1 MAIGG
6 GFAVTDRRY
15 ALAAR
20 KQARETPSGK
30 PDQVAKVVTTAASSA
45 VE

>member
-6 GFAVTDRRY
+6 AFAVTDRRY
-15 ALAAR
+15 ALAKR
-20 KQARETPSGK
+20 KVTQPAGK
-30 PDQVAKVVTTAASSA
+30 TKAVQVATTAASSA